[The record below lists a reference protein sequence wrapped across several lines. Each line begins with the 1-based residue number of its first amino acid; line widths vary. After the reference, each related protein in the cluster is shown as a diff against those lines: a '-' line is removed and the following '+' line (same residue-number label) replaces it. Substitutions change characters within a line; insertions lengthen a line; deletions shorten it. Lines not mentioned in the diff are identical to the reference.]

1 MGTLVKTVKQELF
14 RVSFGGPMS
23 PRHTRRIL
31 AAAVSAT
38 LAASGAA
45 VANTV
50 DGTVSAGEYTGG
62 SVLQNNA
69 TGFGNNQSEPNGA
82 YWNYAPGGN
91 LELAIPGNLE
101 SSGR

>member
-1 MGTLVKTVKQELF
+1 MSLKT
-14 RVSFGGPMS
+14 RS
-23 PRHTRRIL
+23 IL
-31 AAAVSAT
+31 AGAVAAALAT
-38 LAASGAA
+38 GQAAA
-45 VANTV
+45 ANTV

-69 TGFGNNQSEPNGA
+69 TGFGNNQSELNGA

-101 SSGR
+101 SSGGNPNRFILFIDSKAGGGIANSV